1 MENTF
6 EITILNG
13 NKVSIDIDKIFAI
26 KHIQVGLP
34 EENRWQWTIAIGEF
48 ENYVEFTMTEENVP
62 QFVRDRFKY
71 NKKQ

>member
-13 NKVSIDIDKIFAI
+13 NKVNIDKDKIVGI
-26 KHIQVGLP
+26 KHMQVGLP
-34 EENRWQWTIAIGEF
+34 SENRWQWTLAIGEI

-62 QFVRDRFKY
+62 QFVRDRFRL
-71 NKKQ
+71 